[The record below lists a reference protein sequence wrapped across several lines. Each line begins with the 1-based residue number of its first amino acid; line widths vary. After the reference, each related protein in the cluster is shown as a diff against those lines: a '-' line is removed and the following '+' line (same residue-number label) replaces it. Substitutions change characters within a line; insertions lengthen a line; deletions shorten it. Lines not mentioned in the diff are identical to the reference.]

1 MTPRN
6 AAIVACQ
13 IIELIPA
20 SKPTFK
26 SELESFLRDG
36 LAYRSPELL
45 SDRATWMEFEII
57 MKKHIRDIREP
68 WEKSVIDIYVGNEI
82 LMQ

>member
-1 MTPRN
+1 MPPRN

-20 SKPTFK
+20 GKPTFK
-26 SELESFLRDG
+26 NELESFLRDG

-45 SDRATWMEFEII
+45 CDRATWIEFETI
-57 MKKHIRDIREP
+57 MKKHIQEIREP
-68 WEKSVIDIYVGNEI
+68 WEKNVVDIYVGKEI